1 MMGRPPLPTHIKL
14 VQGTARPHRLN
25 PNEPKPPLAVPEP
38 PTHLTEQEKAKFIS
52 MAEMLVRR
60 GVMTELDAGALARYA
75 TAWCRWVDAEAEI
88 KKRGL
93 VVKTSADFVIQNPF
107 LAVAN
112 RCMNQMAQI
121 ESEFGL
127 TPSARTRIRMEE
139 LTGEIDPFEEYLR
152 GGKQLDLWHTEKT

>member
-14 VQGTARPHRLN
+14 VKGTARPHRLN

-38 PTHLTEQEKAKFIS
+38 PPHLEEREKARFTS
-52 MAEMLVRR
+52 MAEMLLRR

-112 RCMNQMAQI
+112 KCMNQMAQI

-127 TPSARTRIRMEE
+127 TPSSRTRIRMEE
-139 LTGEIDPFEEYLR
+139 PNDTIDPFEEYLR
-152 GGKQLDLWHTEKT
+152 GSKQLDLWHTEQT